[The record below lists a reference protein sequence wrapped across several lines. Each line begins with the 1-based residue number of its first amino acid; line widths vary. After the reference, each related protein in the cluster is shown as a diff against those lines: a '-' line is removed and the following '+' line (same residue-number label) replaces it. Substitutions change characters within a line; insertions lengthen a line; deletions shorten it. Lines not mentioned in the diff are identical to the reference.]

1 MILGKEQKSY
11 KFTKYVIH
19 QLKEEL
25 RGKKSDVNFVK
36 VLDPFYHL
44 IEIQQVKKKRP
55 SIQPEDWRFYD
66 KRLGSYKDLQSNTD
80 RSNKNTDRSNNDNN
94 VIKDKKNEVLA
105 SQENPESEYLQSNQ
119 NIDQNVQ
126 NLLQQQ
132 EIQAK
137 YVNTGTQVI
146 SLMMLII
153 TRMMQQLSKNCFQ
166 VKPKQIVIVPSPH

>member
-1 MILGKEQKSY
+1 MIILGKEQKSY

-25 RGKKSDVNFVK
+25 KGKKSDVNFVK

-66 KRLGSYKDLQSNTD
+66 KRLGSYKDLQPSTD

-94 VIKDKKNEVLA
+94 IKDKKNEVLTK
-105 SQENPESEYLQSNQ
+105 QENLDSEYLQSNQ
-119 NIDQNVQ
+119 NVDQHVQ
-126 NLLQQQ
+126 NLLEQQ

-137 YVNTGTQVI
+137 YVNAGTQVI
-146 SLMMLII
+146 
-153 TRMMQQLSKNCFQ
+153 
-166 VKPKQIVIVPSPH
+166 